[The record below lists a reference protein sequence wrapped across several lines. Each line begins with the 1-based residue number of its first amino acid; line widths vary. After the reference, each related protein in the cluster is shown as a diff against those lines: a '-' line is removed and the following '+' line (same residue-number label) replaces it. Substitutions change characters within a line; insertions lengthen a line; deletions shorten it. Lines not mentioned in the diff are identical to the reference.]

1 MDDFDHL
8 GEVVTKPT
16 YCISITATYKLI
28 FSKIALRL
36 ENDEKTSGALC
47 VPVLNSSSTNLIVL
61 EVRWRQIVLTLKM

>member
-8 GEVVTKPT
+8 GEVVTKAT
-16 YCISITATYKLI
+16 DCINITATYELI

-47 VPVLNSSSTNLIVL
+47 VPVLNSSNINLIVL
-61 EVRWRQIVLTLKM
+61 EVR